1 MLAVVVIWAILSGQT
16 LTVYAIADEP
26 FTGWHVAVDSD
37 QRVVECEL
45 MPIDGFS
52 HWASLSWDKAGPGIE
67 QISGCPTQ
75 PLEGVE
81 GERAGDQPGP
91 IRRGDLRPGHPGY
104 RRHRADS
111 LASFKSGRHRR
122 W

>member
-67 QISGCPTQ
+67 YHRERPAWG
-75 PLEGVE
+75 
-81 GERAGDQPGP
+81 GELFTFEY
-91 IRRGDLRPGHPGY
+91 RRRPGFVAMGEDEQRVYFGDAQLPVLLLGVTVK
-104 RRHRADS
+104 R
-111 LASFKSGRHRR
+111 
-122 W
+122 